1 MLIKEKKIK
10 NDLTR
15 RYDKSVIWVHWL
27 SFLLIAA
34 LVPTGKILR
43 EYPEAV
49 DRFLFYQIHVCVG
62 ILVFVM
68 TLYRSYLYFSKPRPP
83 RLNTGLAW
91 HNQFIVW
98 VQRLFYGALLVLG
111 VTGLIVIFTN
121 GIAQALLQNNRSLL
135 PAKVDSEVFEI
146 HETMGNLL
154 IVLFFA
160 HILGVLIHYL
170 RHKENVLKRIF

>member
-1 MLIKEKKIK
+1 MLNKGTAIK
-10 NDLTR
+10 NDLDSR
-15 RYDKSVIWVHWL
+15 FDKSIIWVHWL

-34 LVPTGKILR
+34 LVPTGKVLR

-49 DRFLFYQIHVCVG
+49 DRFLFYQIHVFVG
-62 ILVFVM
+62 VLVFLM
-68 TLYRSYLYFSKPRPP
+68 TLYRVYLYFTKPRPP
-83 RLNTGLAW
+83 RLNTGMDW
-91 HNQFIVW
+91 HNQLIVW

-111 VTGLIVIFTN
+111 MSGLFVIFTN
-121 GIAQALLQNNRSLL
+121 NIAQALLQNNRSLL

-146 HETMGNLL
+146 HEITANLL

-160 HILGVLIHYL
+160 HILGVLLHFL

>member
-1 MLIKEKKIK
+1 MLNKETIIK
-10 NDLTR
+10 NDLTH

-43 EYPEAV
+43 EYPEEV
-49 DRFLFYQIHVCVG
+49 DRFLFYQIHVYVG
-62 ILVFVM
+62 ILVFLM
-68 TLYRSYLYFSKPRPP
+68 TLYRVYLYFSKPRPP

-98 VQRLFYGALLVLG
+98 VQRLFYGALLALG
-111 VTGLIVIFTN
+111 FSGLIVIFTN
-121 GIAQALLQNNRSLL
+121 DIAQALLQNNRSLL

-146 HETMGNLL
+146 HEIMGNLL
-154 IVLFFA
+154 IALFVA